1 MTLLQLKYFLA
12 LANNLHYTKTAQELH
27 ISQPSLSYAISEL
40 EKELGVRLFEK
51 ENKKVFLTVYGQ
63 HFLPYV
69 EKSLSMLQEGKQV
82 LNQVAGA
89 AEKVVNLGYFH
100 SISASFVPSVIQHFY
115 QDEANQSIRFR
126 FSEEPSY
133 DICSK
138 IIDGKLDFGFTLHP
152 SDRLQSIP
160 VMRQSLYLAVPAGH
174 PLADRT
180 SVSFKDFCDEPM
192 IMLERSSKLYEQ
204 IAQLFQRQNVIPNV
218 RFEVRECNSAL
229 QYVGM
234 NFGVSILP
242 MVPAMDNDNIAVI
255 PISDQDKEFIRTV
268 LFAWPFSRPLSP
280 AARSVVDFIVK
291 NYAIQ

>member
-12 LANNLHYTKTAQELH
+12 LAKTLHYTKTAQELH

-51 ENKKVFLTVYGQ
+51 ENKKVSLTVYGQ

-69 EKSLSMLQEGKQV
+69 EKSLALLNEGKQV
-82 LNQVAGA
+82 LGQVAGA
-89 AEKVVNLGYFH
+89 QEKVVNLGYFH

-115 QDEANQSIRFR
+115 QKEANQSIRFR
-126 FSEEPSY
+126 FSEETSY
-133 DICSK
+133 DICEK

-152 SDRLQSIP
+152 TDRLQSVP
-160 VMRQSLYLAVPAGH
+160 VMRQSLYLAVPASH
-174 PLADRT
+174 PLSGRS
-180 SVSFKDFCDEPM
+180 SVSFKDFAGEPM
-192 IMLERSSKLYEQ
+192 IMLDRSSKLREQ
-204 IAQLFQRQNVIPNV
+204 ISQLYERQNVIPNV

-242 MVPAMDNDNIAVI
+242 MVPAMENDNIAVI

-268 LFAWPFSRPLSP
+268 LFAWPFNRPLSP
-280 AARSVVDFIVK
+280 SARAVVDFIVEK
-291 NYAIQ
+291 YALH

>member
-12 LANNLHYTKTAQELH
+12 LAKTLHYTKTAKELH

-40 EKELGVRLFEK
+40 EKELSVRLFEK
-51 ENKKVFLTVYGQ
+51 ENKKVTLTVYGQ

-69 EKSLSMLQEGKQV
+69 EKSLSLLSEGKQV
-82 LNQVAGA
+82 LEQVAGA

-100 SISASFVPSVIQHFY
+100 SISASFVPSVIQEFY
-115 QDEANQSIRFR
+115 RQEGSKEIRFR
-126 FSEEPSY
+126 FSEETSY

-152 SDRLQSIP
+152 TTQLQSVP
-160 VMRQSLYLAVPAGH
+160 VMRQSLYLAVPASH
-174 PLADRT
+174 PLAGRS
-180 SVSFKDFCDEPM
+180 SVSFRDFSDEPI
-192 IMLERSSKLYEQ
+192 IMLDRSSKLREQ
-204 IAQLFQRQNVIPNV
+204 ISQLYQRQGVIPNEV
-218 RFEVRECNSAL
+218 FEVRECNSAL

-268 LFAWPFSRPLSP
+268 LFAWPYRRPLSP
-280 AARSVVDFIVK
+280 SAQKVVDFIVK
-291 NYAIQ
+291 NYTLH